1 MTCTCGMTINQ
12 AALPSTSGFFM
23 IFKKFQVKFV
33 LEFPTMQHNELY
45 SLDLGVAS
53 LPCALFSCAFIT

>member
-1 MTCTCGMTINQ
+1 MTCTYGMTINK

-23 IFKKFQVKFV
+23 IFKKLQVKLV

-53 LPCALFSCAFIT
+53 LPCVLFSCAFIT